1 MNQAI
6 GTDDDIGIPS
16 AGVSG
21 GAPLPD
27 GLDAADL
34 AEVCRQ
40 LILVRTMDERI
51 WMMNRQGKVPIAASA
66 QGHEAAQLGSL
77 LAAQKDGDCFLF
89 PYYRDLAIKMAA
101 GLTPRQVMLSFMGKE
116 GDPYSGARQFPLQG
130 ADLPRRIIQISNVVA
145 ASLTQSVGYA
155 LGCRMLGDATVTLC
169 YFGDGATSQGET
181 HEAMNFAAI
190 HRLPIVFI
198 CENNRYAISTP
209 QESQM
214 VVSDVAARA
223 EGYGFPGFVIDGLD
237 VIACYEATRQGIDH
251 ARRIGPALVE
261 MKVERFMPHTTDDD
275 DRRYR
280 DRDAL
285 EVARQRDP
293 VAVFPAELVRRG
305 IVSERQVDDFRA
317 RPSDRLMTPPIL
329 RTPPR
334 RRRRQP
340 STTTCMSN
348 GSDHNARP
356 WHGYGKSRQPKRAA
370 PAHPALFE
378 PAGPVAAD
386 GRHLRFGGMV
396 WSHYHRRG

>member
-155 LGCRMLGDATVTLC
+155 LGCRMLGDDTVTLC

-209 QESQM
+209 QTSQM
-214 VVSDVAARA
+214 VVGDVAARA

-251 ARRIGPALVE
+251 ARRVGPALVE

-317 RPSDRLMTPPIL
+317 VAQ
-329 RTPPR
+329 
-334 RRRRQP
+334 RQVNEA
-340 STTTCMSN
+340 T
-348 GSDHNARP
+348 DFADA
-356 WHGYGKSRQPKRAA
+356 AA
-370 PAHPALFE
+370 PPPASTIY
-378 PAGPVAAD
+378 D
-386 GRHLRFGGMV
+386 HLYV
-396 WSHYHRRG
+396 